1 MQHNKLKL
9 SKRLMLIANLV
20 DKNSKIIDVGCD
32 HALLDIYLIKNGII
46 KKAIASDINVGALN
60 QALKN
65 VKLYNVKDID
75 LRLSDGLDSLTKDD
89 KVDLITIS
97 GLGDKKIIDIL
108 ENNKSK
114 LKDIKTIIVQSNTSP
129 WKIRVYLSN
138 LGYMIK
144 DEVQV
149 EEKGIIYTIIKFI
162 LKEKK
167 YSKKEIFFGPIL
179 LKKKDDTFNKNLKN
193 MVDKNNDILKKIP
206 KRMFLKRIKLK
217 LFNIK
222 IKKEMN
228 I

>member
-9 SKRLMLIANLV
+9 SKRLELIASMV
-20 DKNSKIIDVGCD
+20 DKNARIIDVGCD
-32 HALLDIYLIKNGII
+32 HALLDIYLVKNGII

-65 VKLYNVKDID
+65 VKLYNVKGVFV
-75 LRLSDGLDSLTKDD
+75 RLSDGLDALKKED
-89 KVDLITIS
+89 KINLITIS

-108 ENNKSK
+108 EKNKNK

-129 WKIRVYLSN
+129 WKIRLYLSN

-144 DEVQV
+144 DEAQV
-149 EEKGIIYTIIKFI
+149 LEKGIIYTIIKFT

-179 LKKKDDTFNKNLKN
+179 LKKKDETFNKNLKN
-193 MVDKNNDILKKIP
+193 IIDKNNEILKKIP
-206 KRMFLKRIKLK
+206 KKMFLKRIKLK
-217 LFNIK
+217 IINHK

-228 I
+228 L